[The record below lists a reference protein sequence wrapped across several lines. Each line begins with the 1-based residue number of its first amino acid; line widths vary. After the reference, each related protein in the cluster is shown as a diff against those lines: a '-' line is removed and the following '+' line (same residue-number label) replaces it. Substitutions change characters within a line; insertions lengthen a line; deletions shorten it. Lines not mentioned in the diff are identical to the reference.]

1 MIMLDYKRILV
12 PYDGSEYAKRALDRA
27 VSMARCCDGAKLFI
41 ATVSRPMP
49 PMEKIA
55 REKAYVFD
63 ADKKEPEK
71 KDPGQVILDDSEKLI
86 PEDIPHELIFRVG
99 NPGSVLLD
107 LSFEKNCDLVIMGN
121 RGRGAL
127 KSLFMGS
134 VSSGILKNA
143 KCPVFIIK

>member
-27 VSMARCCDGAKLFI
+27 VSVAKLFI
-41 ATVSRPMP
+41 ATVPRPMP

-121 RGRGAL
+121 RGRSAL

-134 VSSGILKNA
+134 VSSHLASNV
-143 KCPVFIIK
+143 KCPILIIK

>member
-1 MIMLDYKRILV
+1 M
-12 PYDGSEYAKRALDRA
+12 
-27 VSMARCCDGAKLFI
+27 
-41 ATVSRPMP
+41 
-49 PMEKIA
+49 
-55 REKAYVFD
+55 
-63 ADKKEPEK
+63 
-71 KDPGQVILDDSEKLI
+71 DDSEKLI

>member
-1 MIMLDYKRILV
+1 MLDYKRILV

-27 VSMARCCDGAKLFI
+27 VSVARCCDGAKLFI

-86 PEDIPHELIFRVG
+86 PQ
-99 NPGSVLLD
+99 D

-134 VSSGILKNA
+134 VSSHLASNV
-143 KCPVFIIK
+143 KCPILIIK

>member
-71 KDPGQVILDDSEKLI
+71 KDPGRLFWMIQKNSF
-86 PEDIPHELIFRVG
+86 PRIFLM
-99 NPGSVLLD
+99 N
-107 LSFEKNCDLVIMGN
+107 
-121 RGRGAL
+121 
-127 KSLFMGS
+127 
-134 VSSGILKNA
+134 
-143 KCPVFIIK
+143 

>member
-86 PEDIPHELIFRVG
+86 PKDIPHELIFRVG

-107 LSFEKNCDLVIMGN
+107 LSFEKTATWSSWAT
-121 RGRGAL
+121 GAAAL
-127 KSLFMGS
+127 SRAFS
-134 VSSGILKNA
+134 WVPFPAIWQA
-143 KCPVFIIK
+143 T

>member
-1 MIMLDYKRILV
+1 MLDYKRILV
-12 PYDGSEYAKRALDRA
+12 PYDGSE
-27 VSMARCCDGAKLFI
+27 ARCCDGAKRFI

-86 PEDIPHELIFRVG
+86 PQDIPHELIFRVG

-134 VSSGILKNA
+134 VSSHLASNV
-143 KCPVFIIK
+143 KCPILIIK

>member
-1 MIMLDYKRILV
+1 
-12 PYDGSEYAKRALDRA
+12 
-27 VSMARCCDGAKLFI
+27 
-41 ATVSRPMP
+41 MP

-86 PEDIPHELIFRVG
+86 PQDIPHELIFRVG

>member
-63 ADKKEPEK
+63 ADKKNRK
-71 KDPGQVILDDSEKLI
+71 RKTPGRLFWMIQKNSF
-86 PEDIPHELIFRVG
+86 PRIFLM
-99 NPGSVLLD
+99 N
-107 LSFEKNCDLVIMGN
+107 
-121 RGRGAL
+121 
-127 KSLFMGS
+127 
-134 VSSGILKNA
+134 
-143 KCPVFIIK
+143 

>member
-27 VSMARCCDGAKLFI
+27 VSVARCCDGAKLFI

-63 ADKKEPEK
+63 ADKKKPEK

-107 LSFEKNCDLVIMGN
+107 LSFEKKLRPGHHGQPGP
-121 RGRGAL
+121 RRSQEPFHGFR
-127 KSLFMGS
+127 FQP
-134 VSSGILKNA
+134 SGKQREM
-143 KCPVFIIK
+143 PHPYY

>member
-1 MIMLDYKRILV
+1 MLRRRKAFHCDRF
-12 PYDGSEYAKRALDRA
+12 PADAADGKNRAGKSICL
-27 VSMARCCDGAKLFI
+27 
-41 ATVSRPMP
+41 
-49 PMEKIA
+49 
-55 REKAYVFD
+55 D

-121 RGRGAL
+121 RGRSAL

-134 VSSGILKNA
+134 VSSHLASNV
-143 KCPVFIIK
+143 KCPILIIK

>member
-1 MIMLDYKRILV
+1 MLDYKRILV

-27 VSMARCCDGAKLFI
+27 VSVARCCDGAKLFI

-71 KDPGQVILDDSEKLI
+71 KDPGQVILDDSDKLI
-86 PEDIPHELIFRVG
+86 PQDIPHELIFRVG

-107 LSFEKNCDLVIMGN
+107 LSFEKNRDLGPQ
-121 RGRGAL
+121 RSQEPFHGFR
-127 KSLFMGS
+127 FQP
-134 VSSGILKNA
+134 SGKQREM
-143 KCPVFIIK
+143 PHPYY